1 MRTQAPLSHPLAG
14 AHAPVLELPPASLAR
29 LASAAL
35 NAVRV
40 LDVPAGTPAR
50 PDSRAPC
57 RCRHLRALPLLSRG
71 LSRGLARGRKARVGG
86 IWGLLVPC
94 IVLPALAGCGGA
106 LEGDAGPVVV
116 DITSVVV
123 EMSSN
128 ANDDWPAR
136 VDLVRVDDAGIY
148 ARVIAVNPAEWFDGE
163 GRRKFE
169 DAHPQA
175 YLDRWEIVPGTSIG
189 PYDLGIFDDVAA
201 VLLCDVESAPPP
213 KAVAREGDLRIVV
226 TDAGC
231 EIREQD

>member
-1 MRTQAPLSHPLAG
+1 MRTPAPMSHPLAA
-14 AHAPVLELPPASLAR
+14 AHAAVLVLAPASHAR

-35 NAVRV
+35 NAARV

-71 LSRGLARGRKARVGG
+71 LSRGRKARVGG
-86 IWGLLVPC
+86 VWGLLLLC
-94 IVLPALAGCGGA
+94 IVLPALAGCGGDG

-116 DITSVVV
+116 DITSVVL
-123 EMSSN
+123 EMPLN

-148 ARVIAVNPAEWFDGE
+148 ARVLAVNPAEWFDGA
-163 GRRKFE
+163 GRRKFD
-169 DAHPQA
+169 DAYPEA